1 MRHQSRKKTNVVS
14 SALFAIGI
22 HAAIVGLLFTSFQWQ
37 HKQSRQVTSVTLWDQ
52 LPQPKNKPEPVKA
65 PPPEPEI
72 KPPEPEPKPEP
83 EQKVEKPP
91 APKGPTEAEI
101 ALEKKKK
108 KEALEKKKREAE
120 KKRKKEAERKK
131 REKLKK
137 LKQALLKEEQAK
149 QDAAIKR
156 LQEQALADEQAER
169 DAKAQAAMAAVNASI
184 VDQYVSKIEAKIRG
198 YVNRSVCGDGNP
210 TVVIKVGLLPTG
222 QLSGSPSLSKSSGIQ
237 ACDDAVLRAVL
248 AAEPLPLPEE
258 RALFN
263 QFRNLKLNFKPNE

>member
-22 HAAIVGLLFTSFQWQ
+22 HAAIIGLLFSSFQWQ
-37 HKQSRQVTSVTLWDQ
+37 HKQASQITSVTLWDQ
-52 LPQPKNKPEPVKA
+52 VPAPQKKPAPVKA
-65 PPPEPEI
+65 QPPEPAV
-72 KPPEPEPKPEP
+72 KPPEPKPEP
-83 EQKVEKPP
+83 KVEEPP
-91 APKGPTEAEI
+91 EPKGPTEAEI

-120 KKRKKEAERKK
+120 KKRRKEAERKK

-137 LKQALLKEEQAK
+137 LKQTLLKEEQAK
-149 QDAAIKR
+149 KDAALER
-156 LQEQALADEQAER
+156 LKELAMADEQAEKN
-169 DAKAQAAMAAVNASI
+169 AKAQAAMAAVNASI
-184 VDQYVSKIEAKIRG
+184 VDQYVSKIQAKIRG

-210 TVVIKVGLLPTG
+210 KLVIKVGLLPTG
-222 QLSGSPSLSKSSGIQ
+222 QLSGSPSLSKSSGIP

-258 RALFN
+258 RALFS
-263 QFRNLKLNFKPNE
+263 QFRNLKLNFRPNE

>member
-22 HAAIVGLLFTSFQWQ
+22 HAAIVGLLFSSFQWQ
-37 HKQSRQVTSVTLWDQ
+37 HKQAKQVTTVTLWDQ
-52 LPQPKNKPEPVKA
+52 LPAPQKKPEPVK
-65 PPPEPEI
+65 PLPEPEV
-72 KPPEPEPKPEP
+72 KPPEPTPEPKVEEPPE
-83 EQKVEKPP
+83 
-91 APKGPTEAEI
+91 PKGPTESEI

-108 KEALEKKKREAE
+108 KEAEKKKLEAE
-120 KKRKKEAERKK
+120 KKRKKEAARKK

-149 QDAAIKR
+149 KDVALAR
-156 LQEQALADEQAER
+156 LKEQALADEQAER

-184 VDQYVSKIEAKIRG
+184 VDQYRAKISNKIKG

-210 TVVIKVGLLPTG
+210 LLVIKVSLLPTG
-222 QLSGSPSLSKSSGIQ
+222 QLSGTPSLSKSSGIP

-258 RALFN
+258 RALFS
-263 QFRNLKLNFKPNE
+263 QFRSLKLNFRPNE